1 MGKLLFVL
9 FFALAVVG
17 CKGGG
22 GGGSSFFS
30 SGGGDSFVGSAGG
43 GTFVSTSS
51 VSSVSAPIGHS
62 PEPATMIMFGIGLSG
77 LAAAKLRKKK
87 K

>member
-9 FFALAVVG
+9 FFALAAVG

-22 GGGSSFFS
+22 GGGTSFFS

-43 GTFVSTSS
+43 GTFVSSS
-51 VSSVSAPIGHS
+51 VSGGSTPVGHN

-77 LAAAKLRKKK
+77 LAAAKLRRKKK
-87 K
+87 

>member
-1 MGKLLFVL
+1 MGKLFFVL
-9 FFALAVVG
+9 FFALAAVG

-22 GGGSSFFS
+22 GGSSFFG

-51 VSSVSAPIGHS
+51 VSSGSVPIGS
-62 PEPATMIMFGIGLSG
+62 NPEPATMIMLGIGLSG